1 MVTPQCPH
9 CTPGPGADRTPLTG
23 DRSRANC
30 SAHCSVSFQLLTGQH
45 PKGVQRRAGNP
56 GRQQTDLSLKLRQRH
71 TAFLTGRC
79 SLASALCC
87 DSETR
92 TPRLHSSPP
101 SSPEHHPFPMPGLH
115 HERSGKNSHERSG
128 KNSFQKPFCLPSPT
142 SRRLS
147 PQMIPKCPFLHL
159 RSLRQGTSEAS
170 PRQVTTL

>member
-1 MVTPQCPH
+1 MDISGLTGEVFSAPGGGMVTPQCPH

-56 GRQQTDLSLKLRQRH
+56 GRQQTDLSLQLRQRH
-71 TAFLTGRC
+71 AAFLTGRC

-92 TPRLHSSPP
+92 TPRLHSSPARFN
-101 SSPEHHPFPMPGLH
+101 SDKEKELH
-115 HERSGKNSHERSG
+115 FSAQDFLSCV
-128 KNSFQKPFCLPSPT
+128 SFSL
-142 SRRLS
+142 
-147 PQMIPKCPFLHL
+147 
-159 RSLRQGTSEAS
+159 SLRE
-170 PRQVTTL
+170 